1 MSLVRH
7 RTDHAIGDD
16 YSSLRLNQEKNL
28 KSTHAAGALMFF
40 AVTVLAGCS
49 SNGPR
54 KTPDAYVSSS
64 QADTSRYGAI
74 ESIQAIRSANT
85 TTGAGAVAGGLVGG
99 LLGNQVGGGSGKTVA
114 TVAGAVGG
122 ALVGNTLE
130 RSRSAQ
136 PEMYEIRVR
145 LDSGDI
151 ATVRQESIYEMHP
164 GNRVRVAD
172 GRVYRY

>member
-1 MSLVRH
+1 M
-7 RTDHAIGDD
+7 
-16 YSSLRLNQEKNL
+16 
-28 KSTHAAGALMFF
+28 KSTRATGAIMLVAM
-40 AVTVLAGCS
+40 TVLAGCA
-49 SNGPR
+49 SNSHP
-54 KTPDAYVSSS
+54 KTSNPYSSSS

-74 ESIQAIRSANT
+74 ESIQAMRSANT
-85 TTGAGAVAGGLVGG
+85 TTGAGAAAGGLVGG

-114 TVAGAVGG
+114 TIAGVVGG

-130 RSRSAQ
+130 KNRSAQ
-136 PEMYEIRVR
+136 PEMYEIRIR

-151 ATVRQESIYEMHP
+151 ATVKQESIYEMHP